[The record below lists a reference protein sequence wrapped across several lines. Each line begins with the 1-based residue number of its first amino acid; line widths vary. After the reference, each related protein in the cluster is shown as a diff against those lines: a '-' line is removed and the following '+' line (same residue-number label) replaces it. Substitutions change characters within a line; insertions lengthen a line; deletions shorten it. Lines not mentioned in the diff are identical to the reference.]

1 MQETLRT
8 QGSKEVTRNR
18 GEPLEPQGKQ
28 GTLRCQHSPSGP
40 KESRVHYGASTTLQ
54 VPRKAGYTMVPA
66 QGSRNRA
73 SFWSSMEL
81 PKARDTRNA
90 RRAAGGAFPEGF
102 PECEEGG
109 WGSPG
114 AGGPWNASRGAEGA
128 LGAGS
133 LGMQAEGLGAY
144 RRWEA
149 KPPKVH
155 KQPNTTAVFALRAE
169 VAQT

>member
-1 MQETLRT
+1 
-8 QGSKEVTRNR
+8 
-18 GEPLEPQGKQ
+18 
-28 GTLRCQHSPSGP
+28 
-40 KESRVHYGASTTLQ
+40 
-54 VPRKAGYTMVPA
+54 MVPA
-66 QGSRNRA
+66 KGSRNRA

-109 WGSPG
+109 WGRPG

-128 LGAGS
+128 PGAGS

-155 KQPNTTAVFALRAE
+155 KQPYTTPGHTPPRAIMAAACGPPTVGQWERGQAGWRLRDPPRCRAAGD
-169 VAQT
+169 VASFQLVVH